1 MENEAQSARSSFDFK
16 KLLSGGV
23 YIVTLG
29 LVIIFILTSLS
40 DLVEGL

>member
-1 MENEAQSARSSFDFK
+1 MGHEAQSAKSSFDFK

-40 DLVEGL
+40 DLIEGL

>member
-1 MENEAQSARSSFDFK
+1 MKNETQSGGSSFDLK

-40 DLVEGL
+40 DLIEGL

>member
-1 MENEAQSARSSFDFK
+1 MKNEEQGTGFSFDFR

-40 DLVEGL
+40 DLIERL